1 MRTPA
6 RLAAAALL
14 LAATATHA
22 QPTSTS
28 SGQAWPARPFRII
41 VPFPPGG
48 NIDITGRTLA
58 PGLTET
64 LGQPVVVDNRGGAG
78 GTIGTEL
85 AAKSPP
91 DGYTLL
97 VGSTGTLT
105 AAPALYP
112 KLGYDPQRDFAA
124 IALVSVV
131 PIVIVMHPS
140 LPARDIKEFI
150 AMIKARPGKVTM
162 ASAGAGSSNHLA
174 GELFQSVTGTKL
186 IHIPYKGSGPAL
198 VDVMG
203 GQVDLHFD
211 QVSSSLAFI
220 QSGKLRA
227 IAVTTL
233 KRSSSLPN
241 VPTVD
246 ESGFKGFEASTFAAI
261 LVPAATPKDIQQ
273 RLTGAM
279 QKILRTTATRDTF
292 LRLGAEVPEMSVE
305 EFERYLRTDREKW
318 TRVVRE
324 ANIKID

>member
-1 MRTPA
+1 MPTPT
-6 RLAAAALL
+6 RLAVAVLL
-14 LAATATHA
+14 LASAAVHA
-22 QPTSTS
+22 QS
-28 SGQAWPARPFRII
+28 WPAKSLRII

-58 PGLTET
+58 PGLTEA
-64 LGQPVVVDNRGGAG
+64 LGQAIIVDNRGGAG

-112 KLGYDPQRDFAA
+112 KLGYDPQRDLAA
-124 IALVSVV
+124 IGLVSVV

-140 LPARDIKEFI
+140 LPARDIKEFV

-162 ASAGAGSSNHLA
+162 ASAGPGSSNHLA

-186 IHIPYKGSGPAL
+186 IHVPYKGSGPAL

-203 GQVDLHFD
+203 GQVDLLFD
-211 QVSSSLAFI
+211 QLSSSIGFI

-246 ESGFKGFEASTFAAI
+246 ESGYKGFEASTFAAI
-261 LVPAATPKDIQQ
+261 LVPSATPKDIQQ
-273 RLTGAM
+273 KLTAAL
-279 QKILRTTATRDTF
+279 QKVLRTPTTRDTF
-292 LRLGAEVPEMSVE
+292 ARFGADVPDISVE
-305 EFERYLRTDREKW
+305 EFERYLRADREKW

-324 ANIKID
+324 ANIKVE

>member
-1 MRTPA
+1 MRMS
-6 RLAAAALL
+6 AAVALL
-14 LAATATHA
+14 LTAAAVHA
-22 QPTSTS
+22 QP
-28 SGQAWPARPFRII
+28 WPVKPFRII

-124 IALVSVV
+124 IAMVSVV
-131 PIVIVMHPS
+131 PIVIVIHPS
-140 LPARDIKEFI
+140 LPARDFREFL
-150 AMIKARPGKVTM
+150 AMVKARPGKVTM
-162 ASAGAGSSNHLA
+162 ASAGSGSSNHLA

-203 GQVDLHFD
+203 GQVDMHFD
-211 QVSSSLAFI
+211 QLSSSLGFI

-246 ESGFKGFEASTFAAI
+246 ESGYQGFEASTFAAI
-261 LVPAATPKDIQQ
+261 LVPSATPRDIQQ
-273 RLTGAM
+273 RLTAAM
-279 QKILRTTATRDTF
+279 QKILRTPATRDTF
-292 LRLGAEVPEMSVE
+292 ARFAAEVPDVSVE
-305 EFERYLRTDREKW
+305 EFERYLRADREKW
-318 TRVVRE
+318 TKVVRE
-324 ANIKID
+324 ANIKVE